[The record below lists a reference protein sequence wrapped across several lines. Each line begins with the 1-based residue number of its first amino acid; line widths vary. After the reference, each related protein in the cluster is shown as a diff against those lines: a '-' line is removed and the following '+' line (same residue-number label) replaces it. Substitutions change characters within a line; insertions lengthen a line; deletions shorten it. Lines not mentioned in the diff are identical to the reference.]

1 MRASD
6 KASFGSLELWTEKN
20 RGKSDQK
27 IWKKSDLEIRE
38 DEKSVRTESVT
49 IEKTAKTKTSD
60 SM

>member
-6 KASFGSLELWTEKN
+6 KASFGSLELWTEKSL
-20 RGKSDQK
+20 GKSEQK

-38 DEKSVRTESVT
+38 EEKSVQTESAT
-49 IEKTAKTKTSD
+49 IEKTDKTKTSN

>member
-6 KASFGSLELWTEKN
+6 KASFGSLELWTEKSW
-20 RGKSDQK
+20 GKSEQK

-38 DEKSVRTESVT
+38 EEKSVQTESAT
-49 IEKTAKTKTSD
+49 IENTDSAKTSD